1 MHYFGLW
8 ADPDAA
14 LKRYNEQKDALHAG
28 RKPRPDT
35 EGVRVWDV
43 VNALLN
49 HKRALV
55 DSGELSPRM
64 WAEYKEACDMLAKHL
79 GKRRLVSDL
88 GPADFT
94 ALRAKMAKRWGPVRL
109 GNVIQRIRT
118 VFKFAHDAGLIPA
131 SVRFGPGFVRP
142 TKKTLRLYRAQQ
154 GPKLLTADEILRM
167 IAAADVQLEA
177 MILLGINVGFGMADC
192 GKLPLTALDLE
203 RGIVDFSRP
212 KTGIARRAIL
222 WPETVAAIRK
232 VLVNRPEPKDP
243 ADAGL
248 VFLTARGQS
257 WHKDSGGSYAVH
269 KVTGLLHKLSIN
281 GRKGLGFY
289 TLRHVFRTV
298 ADEAHDQPSAD
309 YIMGHEIPHMSAVYR
324 ERISDERLK
333 AVAEHVRKWLFP
345 PQTTPGEE
353 GKQGKEEPA

>member
-1 MHYFGLW
+1 MSEHHPTAPPPSDKPSKPARPYPEFPLFPHATGQWAKKIRGKMHYFGLW

-222 WPETVAAIRK
+222 WPETVAAIR
-232 VLVNRPEPKDP
+232 
-243 ADAGL
+243 
-248 VFLTARGQS
+248 
-257 WHKDSGGSYAVH
+257 
-269 KVTGLLHKLSIN
+269 
-281 GRKGLGFY
+281 
-289 TLRHVFRTV
+289 
-298 ADEAHDQPSAD
+298 
-309 YIMGHEIPHMSAVYR
+309 
-324 ERISDERLK
+324 
-333 AVAEHVRKWLFP
+333 
-345 PQTTPGEE
+345 
-353 GKQGKEEPA
+353 